1 MMIIKI
7 AGLLGVLIPA
17 VAVAAS
23 VELIAV
29 ADKPFC
35 EKVAK
40 LFGEQLIPDSQL
52 SKTVEWTPV
61 ELKGEG
67 PKIRRC
73 SSLDKTRMDLNN
85 DGQDDLVIKSA
96 FCMKG
101 VPSDSLYIFPA
112 DSPVLEQTSWQDM
125 SLLVSTQDKF
135 ERTGGTYP
143 LTALPMEKSSPPP
156 VLTSVFMIQPFRIDG
171 VGYISLTDARREWM
185 VITKYRG
192 GERFEDQCYLHA
204 SKF

>member
-1 MMIIKI
+1 MIIKI
-7 AGLLGVLIPA
+7 AGVIGTLIPI

-23 VELIAV
+23 VELTAFV
-29 ADKPFC
+29 NKPFC
-35 EKVAK
+35 EKVAT
-40 LFGEQLIPDSQL
+40 LFGEHLMPDPEL
-52 SKTVEWTPV
+52 SKTVEWSPV
-61 ELKGEG
+61 ELKGDG
-67 PKIRRC
+67 PKTRRC
-73 SSLDKTRMDLNN
+73 SSLDKTMMDLNN
-85 DGQDDLVIKSA
+85 DGQGDLVIKST

-101 VPSDSLYIFPA
+101 MPSDSLYIFPA

-135 ERTGGTYP
+135 ERTGGAYP
-143 LTALPMEKSSPPP
+143 LTGLPMERSSPPP
-156 VLTSVFMIQPFRIDG
+156 VLTSVFLIQPFRIEG

-192 GERFEDQCYLHA
+192 GERFDDQCYLHA